1 MAREITSLYAA
12 IAGGIG
18 TPGMPGMPGGIPRPM
33 AARMAACAPPGDK
46 TPRYDSGDEPRRRIA
61 SRVADRPRSSITPW
75 RMSVWRSSW
84 SIAPLV
90 LTPAAAVEAEHCSGL
105 AA

>member
-1 MAREITSLYAA
+1 MAREIASLYAA

-18 TPGMPGMPGGIPRPM
+18 TPGMAGMAGIPCPM
-33 AARMAACAPPGDK
+33 AAIMAARACTPPDK

-84 SIAPLV
+84 SIAPRV

>member
-18 TPGMPGMPGGIPRPM
+18 TPGMPGGIPRPI
-33 AARMAACAPPGDK
+33 AAIMAACTPCPDK

-61 SRVADRPRSSITPW
+61 SRVADRPRSSMTPW
-75 RMSVWRSSW
+75 RMCVWRSSW

-90 LTPAAAVEAEHCSGL
+90 LTPAADVEAEHCSGL